1 MGKYL
6 VFAIAA
12 LGLAACQST
21 APYNS
26 AAAGGTAPAT
36 TTATSGTHDVRV
48 NFDNGVTRDVATD
61 YDLRRGDRVIMLSN
75 GKVGPL

>member
-1 MGKYL
+1 MGKYVAFAL
-6 VFAIAA
+6 VA

-26 AAAGGTAPAT
+26 AAAGGTAAPA
-36 TTATSGTHDVRV
+36 AGTHDVRV
-48 NFDNGVTRDVATD
+48 NFDNGVTSDVATD
-61 YDLRRGDRVIMLSN
+61 YNLRSGDRVIMLSN

>member
-1 MGKYL
+1 MAKYIAL
-6 VFAIAA
+6 AIAA

-26 AAAGGTAPAT
+26 AAAGGTAA
-36 TTATSGTHDVRV
+36 TATGTHDVRV

-61 YDLRRGDRVIMLSN
+61 YDLRNGDRVIMLSN

>member
-1 MGKYL
+1 MGKY
-6 VFAIAA
+6 VAFAIVA

-26 AAAGGTAPAT
+26 AAAGGTAAPA
-36 TTATSGTHDVRV
+36 ASGTHDVRV

-61 YDLRRGDRVIMLSN
+61 YSLRKGDRVIMLSN

>member
-1 MGKYL
+1 MGKYIVL
-6 VFAIAA
+6 AIAA

-26 AAAGGTAPAT
+26 AAAGGTAAT
-36 TTATSGTHDVRV
+36 TTGTHDVRV
-48 NFDNGVTRDVATD
+48 NFDNGVTRDVPTD
-61 YDLRRGDRVIMLSN
+61 YDLRSGDRVIMLSN